1 MARID
6 LTHRHRLRI
15 IYAQT
20 DRMNVVY
27 YSRYYEFFEAARSA
41 LLRHI
46 QVPYAQLERE
56 GYLLPVVESHCRYH
70 QSATFE
76 DLLII
81 ESHLEDEPLV
91 KLRIAYQVF
100 KEGQTAA
107 IATGYTV
114 HSFVNREMKPV
125 RAPDFFLAALHK
137 YAGQLLEDYRHPG
150 PQAASRRRRF
160 KQMQG

>member
-1 MARID
+1 MARIN

-41 LLRHI
+41 LLRRI

-76 DLLII
+76 DLLVI

-100 KEGQTAA
+100 KEGHTAT
-107 IATGYTV
+107 IVTGYTV

-125 RAPDFFLAALHK
+125 RAPDFFLAGLRRH
-137 YAGQLLEDYRHPG
+137 AGQVLED
-150 PQAASRRRRF
+150 
-160 KQMQG
+160 

>member
-1 MARID
+1 MARIN

-46 QVPYAQLERE
+46 EVPYAQLERE

-100 KEGQTAA
+100 KEGHASP
-107 IATGYTV
+107 IVTGYTV
-114 HSFVNREMKPV
+114 HSFVNRVMKPV
-125 RAPDFFLAALHK
+125 RAPDFFLAGLRK
-137 YAGQLLEDYRHPG
+137 YAGQVLED
-150 PQAASRRRRF
+150 
-160 KQMQG
+160 